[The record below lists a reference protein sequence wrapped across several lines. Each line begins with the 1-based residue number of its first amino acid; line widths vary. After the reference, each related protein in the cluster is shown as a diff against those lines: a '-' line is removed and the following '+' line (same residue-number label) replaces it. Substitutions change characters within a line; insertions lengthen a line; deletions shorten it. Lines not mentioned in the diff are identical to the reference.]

1 MSADLVRSFLNDF
14 EQITRHEAAAVALF
28 DENGR
33 ALTYRQL
40 DRESD
45 RMLSFLHQVG
55 LGRGDTVVSLMP
67 NSLEAFLLFLACLK
81 DGLRYA
87 PLPCTATA
95 AEVETVSAMTS
106 AAIVLV
112 AEPVSQL
119 LDRTIEPK
127 VRCLHRI
134 AIGGSLDW
142 LPERLTRERCGVGQL
157 IITTSGSV
165 GAAKSI
171 VIDGDRLWS
180 AGAAFVRHYGIDRR
194 APRFWNYL
202 PMSYLGGLFNL
213 GLIPLAASG
222 SALIS
227 DTFSGKTFLSFW
239 QMVARYEVNALWMV
253 PAIMRGLV
261 ALAERTNK
269 PQRKHGVSTCLLG
282 TAPISLL
289 EKERF
294 RQLFDLEALENYGL
308 SETTFLTAETS
319 ADLTHRTDGSVGAV
333 LPYVTLRLVPP
344 AGLED
349 GGDQP
354 GALEIAVDSP
364 FLMLGYLRRD
374 GSIDPSR
381 DPDGF
386 FRTGDLGKID
396 HDQLVLTGRTRD
408 IIKKGGYLVLLDE
421 IEKLAESHPEVL
433 EAAAVPCQHSF
444 YGESFNLFLLLRS
457 GHSPNEYFVPRFG
470 SWLQERL
477 VRHKWPDQVIVRQD
491 FPRTSS
497 GKVRKGDLRAANP
510 ARSYA

>member
-1 MSADLVRSFLNDF
+1 VSADLIRPFLDHF
-14 EQITRHEAAAVALF
+14 EQITRQEAAAVALL

-33 ALTYRQL
+33 VLTYRQL

-45 RMLSFLHQVG
+45 RMLAFLHEAG
-55 LGRGDTVVSLMP
+55 LGKGETVVSLMP
-67 NSLEAFLLFLACLK
+67 NSLEAFLLFLACLTG
-81 DGLRYA
+81 GLRYA
-87 PLPCTATA
+87 PLPCTATP
-95 AEVETVSAMTS
+95 AEVETVSVMTN

-112 AEPVSQL
+112 AEPVSPL
-119 LDRTIEPK
+119 LDRAIEPK
-127 VRCLHRI
+127 VRRLRRI

-142 LPERLTRERCGVGQL
+142 LPERLKGERNGAGQL
-157 IITTSGSV
+157 VITTSGSV

-180 AGAAFVRHYGIDRR
+180 AGAAFVRHYGIHGR

-213 GLIPLAASG
+213 GLIPLAAGG
-222 SALIS
+222 SAVVS

-239 QMVARYEVNALWMV
+239 QMVARYEIDALWMV
-253 PAIMRGLV
+253 PAIMRGLA

-282 TAPISLL
+282 TAPISLV

-294 RQLFDLEALENYGL
+294 RQLFELEVLENYGL
-308 SETTFLTAETS
+308 SETTFITAETG

-333 LPYVTLRLVPP
+333 LPYVALRLVPP
-344 AGLED
+344 AGLD
-349 GGDQP
+349 NGGNQV
-354 GALEIAVDSP
+354 GATEIAVDSP
-364 FLMLGYLRRD
+364 FLMLGYLRSD
-374 GSIDPSR
+374 GSIDPAR

-386 FRTGDLGKID
+386 FRTGDLGKITR
-396 HDQLVLTGRTRD
+396 DQLVLTGRTRD

-421 IEKLAESHPEVL
+421 IEKLAESHAEVL
-433 EAAAVPCQHSF
+433 EAAAVPCPHSF
-444 YGESFNLFLLLRS
+444 YGESFNLFLLLRT
-457 GHSPNEYFVPRFG
+457 GHSSNDQFVPRFA

-477 VRHKWPDQVIVRQD
+477 VRHKWPDQIIVRDD

-497 GKVRKGDLRAANP
+497 GKILKRDLQATEP
-510 ARSYA
+510 AKAHA